1 MNHLVSWSIYLNL
14 DDGSVLNLEILN
26 KSEEGA
32 IIDSLYRVENRCPKK
47 ILSVLSKPLNYRWNL

>member
-26 KSEEGA
+26 KSREGA

-47 ILSVLSKPLNYRWNL
+47 KILSVLSKPLNYR